1 MKKRQ
6 NAGSVNPTLFML
18 GGQFYLYDL
27 GKSIYHVKGVWFIL
41 SLLIEIAILV
51 FSNTLDSDQTLH
63 SAVSGVGLQCFIVIL
78 WDTRQKLV

>member
-1 MKKRQ
+1 
-6 NAGSVNPTLFML
+6 ML

-41 SLLIEIAILV
+41 SLFIEIAIH
-51 FSNTLDSDQTLH
+51 TLDSDQTLH
-63 SAVSGVGLQCFIVIL
+63 SAVSGVGLQYFIFIL